1 MLCAFV
7 SVPVPTVLP
16 AAQRDPP
23 CQHCPPSPLGHRLPP
38 VPKPT
43 ALCSQPDH
51 GPLRRPLT
59 QGQRGPAA
67 PGGGGVLVQSPANAW
82 VGLRPGLGVWEEPPR
97 PAPIFLPRPSSP
109 RLSSLCS
116 QVLPLSSQPPSQ
128 LLGHLPAEGETNF
141 CTYFSVLCLPC
152 SRVPADINVEGEK
165 GELYFGPQMGW
176 EWGGV
181 AAPSFRFN

>member
-1 MLCAFV
+1 MFLCPL
-7 SVPVPTVLP
+7 SCRLPKEILP
-16 AAQRDPP
+16 ASTA
-23 CQHCPPSPLGHRLPP
+23 PPSPLGHRLPP

-109 RLSSLCS
+109 RLPSLCS

-128 LLGHLPAEGETNF
+128 LLGHLPAEEETNF
-141 CTYFSVLCLPC
+141 APTSQSCVCLAAGSLLTLMWRGRKGNCTSAPRWGG
-152 SRVPADINVEGEK
+152 SR
-165 GELYFGPQMGW
+165 
-176 EWGGV
+176 GGV